1 MSIQHPLGSVRLT
14 GLNHAQLLNAG
25 GRIVDAALADE
36 GKGGLPADATE
47 SRRVTQ
53 DLASSLHLLRAR
65 IRLESKG
72 LFTKEKLKYDRL
84 RDSYVAAIRRGLKTT
99 SADPLLPP
107 AKKDAADLLAALLAK
122 RPKRFEFSSQAE
134 NSTELDLLI
143 ADYDQPA
150 SISALQVTGLDAH
163 YAALKEAHHAFLEF
177 VRKSQLADAGLE
189 QTGPAKAVAAAATD
203 EDIDPRSLPILRE
216 LLPALSARLRLLIDL
231 VAYFAS
237 QGSAPYVA
245 LADQCVTILSEVGEV
260 VQSRETRAEKAAP
273 RKKAGSGLSS

>member
-1 MSIQHPLGSVRLT
+1 MSTQHPLGSVRLT

-36 GKGGLPADATE
+36 GKGGLPATATE

-65 IRLESKG
+65 IRLERKG

-122 RPKRFEFSSQAE
+122 RPKRFEFSSHAE

-150 SISALQVTGLDAH
+150 SISALQLTGLDSH

-189 QTGPAKAVAAAATD
+189 ETGPAKAAAATD
-203 EDIDPRSLPILRE
+203 EDIDPRSLPVLRE
-216 LLPALSARLRLLIDL
+216 LLPALSARLRLLMDL